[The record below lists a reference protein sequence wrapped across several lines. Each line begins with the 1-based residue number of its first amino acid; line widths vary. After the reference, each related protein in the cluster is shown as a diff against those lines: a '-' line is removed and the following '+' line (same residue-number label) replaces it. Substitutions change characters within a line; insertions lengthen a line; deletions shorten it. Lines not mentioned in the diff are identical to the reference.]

1 MQYTKDSFYMTLMER
16 LVGLNPNQTIT
27 LNGATRP
34 AIVVAENELVVPIV
48 PLPDAF
54 YLEWGAAQPVQRQT
68 GSRVLLAMDCV
79 ISYHTFGTVESGVD
93 RGRTLAAWDM
103 ELLSMCQPPFTS
115 KRDYTQVPS
124 VDLGTTIFWSEPVFG
139 KVVGSEAS
147 RNEGLPRG
155 TEGVRLERRVTVKVF
170 FTPEANL
177 P

>member
-16 LVGLNPNQTIT
+16 LVALNPNQTIT

-54 YLEWGAAQPVQRQT
+54 YLEWGAAQPVAQQT
-68 GSRVLLAMDCV
+68 GSRVLMGMECV
-79 ISYHTFGTVESGVD
+79 ISYHTFGSVESGVD

-103 ELLSMCQPPFTS
+103 ELLSMCQPPYTE

-124 VDLGTTIFWSEPVFG
+124 VDLGTTIFWSAPVFG

-147 RNEGLPRG
+147 TQEGLPRG
-155 TEGVRLERRVTVKVF
+155 TEGVRLEQSVTVKVF
-170 FTPEANL
+170 FNPEANL